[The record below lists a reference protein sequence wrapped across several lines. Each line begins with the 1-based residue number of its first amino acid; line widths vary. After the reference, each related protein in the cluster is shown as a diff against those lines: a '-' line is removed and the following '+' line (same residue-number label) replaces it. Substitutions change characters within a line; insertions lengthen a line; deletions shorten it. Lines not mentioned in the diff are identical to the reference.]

1 MAELHLREYR
11 GTGKVVSELGSTVE
25 CDFVLRQSSSGKRT
39 LSCTTS
45 DPSALRISEDNEK
58 KRPLRCRF
66 DGLVSQPSARV
77 VASQTCLA
85 NSTYKMEQGRPET
98 FGLELLPLEP
108 VEIEY
113 QQVSVDQKV
122 EYRIG
127 LSNLVFL
134 GTHSIAKHA
143 GKSPSRIDV
152 RIAEQDIF
160 LESSDWYYDL
170 TKRLEDGP
178 GIDVTAHLVTT
189 DLLGNRSLVRQI
201 CNDLCVLLSFAT
213 CNWISPLYE
222 DCFLDGQRIVTTLLP
237 AKTFRYNPGE
247 RVIDAREGNEL
258 KEYLETTYPNYI
270 RLKDAL
276 GMNIVMEYFVH
287 SRLMNLFE
295 IKYLIA
301 AIGMECLKSHLPDYF
316 AAKCK
321 TVDVTSFRSS
331 LRELFRDIPMP
342 YQQSELDFIE
352 VRDKIVHTGKF
363 PPNVE
368 CVEEYQKLLNL
379 CDRTTLTVLGYRGKP
394 YLNSTKGY
402 TKEPVP

>member
-1 MAELHLREYR
+1 
-11 GTGKVVSELGSTVE
+11 
-25 CDFVLRQSSSGKRT
+25 
-39 LSCTTS
+39 
-45 DPSALRISEDNEK
+45 
-58 KRPLRCRF
+58 
-66 DGLVSQPSARV
+66 
-77 VASQTCLA
+77 
-85 NSTYKMEQGRPET
+85 MEQGRPET